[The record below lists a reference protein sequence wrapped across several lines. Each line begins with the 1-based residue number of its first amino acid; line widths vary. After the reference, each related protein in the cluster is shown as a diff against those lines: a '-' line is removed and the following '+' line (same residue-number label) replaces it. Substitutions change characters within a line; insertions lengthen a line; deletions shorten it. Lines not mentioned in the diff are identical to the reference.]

1 MSITHASIVP
11 LIGGMT
17 LGAEKTFGSRPEY
30 LLSYTP
36 FINNDSHIVA
46 HYDNEVPYYLL
57 DRGEKPNK
65 SVDVI
70 NTVCPCAGLSQLSHG
85 FGDHN
90 QNNKWMVET
99 TNYVLNE
106 LKPTVFYGENAP
118 GFAGKIGET
127 VRNKIH
133 EIGKLAGYTMTVYRT
148 KSLFHGVSQIRER
161 SFYFFWKGNKT
172 PLLNYYR
179 RERDP
184 IEKVIREAKGNSQ
197 RVPINPKI
205 PSRDDPYYRYIL
217 EAIHGGLTHSEFT
230 KIIEPANARGNDVL
244 SYIEL
249 MGHTYDKVGV
259 WMAANGYEREVDKC
273 NYRLNKIAEGGNL
286 MRRGTVIPR
295 DYIGAFVGH
304 YPTMLTHPDEDRYI
318 NYREAMTIMG
328 MPDNFQLLNASRKNV
343 NHICQNVPVQTAADM
358 ATEVLAFINNERNLV
373 DNSLVFQYNH
383 GKTHN
388 TVGDTSSNSLENF
401 MGK

>member
-17 LGAEKTFGSRPEY
+17 LGAEKIFGSRPEY

-46 HYDNEVPYYLL
+46 YYDNEVPYYLL

-65 SVDVI
+65 GVDVI
-70 NTVCPCAGLSQLSHG
+70 NTVWPCAGLSQLSHG

-90 QNNKWMVET
+90 HNNRWMVET

-127 VRNKIH
+127 VRNTIR
-133 EIGKLAGYTMTVYRT
+133 EIGQSAGYNMTVYRT

-172 PLLNYYR
+172 PILNYYR
-179 RERDP
+179 RDRDP

-197 RVPINPKI
+197 REVINSKT
-205 PSRDDPYYRYIL
+205 PSKDDPYYRYIL
-217 EAIHGGLTHSEFT
+217 EEMHGGLTHSEFT

-249 MGHTYDKVGV
+249 MGHTYDKVAI
-259 WMAANGYEREVDKC
+259 WMSANGYEREVDKC
-273 NYRLNKIAEGGNL
+273 NYRLNKIAEGRNL

-328 MPDNFQLLNASRKNV
+328 MPDNFRLLNASRKNV

-358 ATEVLAFINNERNLV
+358 ATEVLAFINNQRNLV
-373 DNSLVFQYNH
+373 DKSLVFQYNH
-383 GKTHN
+383 SKTDSII
-388 TVGDTSSNSLENF
+388 GDISNNLENF